1 PPGQD
6 TEATAQQGTPDQAES
21 PAEDRRLTL
30 LARIKE
36 EKPNCAKCK
45 KTIRVSTVLQ
55 WNADGIRNKMGELEE
70 LVQRLK
76 VDVVMIQE
84 SKLDSVSRTPKIP
97 GFTTVRKDRR
107 TLRSS
112 ETYKGGGLLTLIR
125 QEIPFRRLKGWSG
138 GTVEGCRIVI
148 NLSAKQRLVLTNI
161 YRPPIR
167 RNAGADCRE
176 HPDIDLWLK
185 PHQREIIAGDF
196 NLHHTT
202 WGSLPGQG
210 PEGAEQA
217 KALLEWCDSN
227 GYCVLNSGSLNLSRS
242 PRRWRECPDISLA
255 SAGLDDLC
263 SWEALDELGSD
274 HKPILITV
282 DGDRASTDQKICLAW
297 AWQKADWNSYQ
308 AQLEDDSNGLNKGT
322 VKQQIQR
329 LCFRMS
335 KAAKACIPMKRVS
348 SKNKP
353 YWDSELSSLRDERNR
368 LRSRG
373 GDPDEWKRKNA
384 ELNRACAEKKA
395 AFWQEFQPTAKNEIL
410 VADGKEC
417 SSDRDKANAFG
428 RHYAKISTLKHDAAD
443 RAFKVSTA
451 KRLNKYPTGTS
462 EHDCALTMGE
472 LKRVISH
479 LDVTKKAGPDGIE
492 AAFFRHL
499 PDSGVAAKK
508 QVARLVQEIQDHWE
522 QRPPRKTIAV
532 TLDCSRAFDRV
543 WRTRLLA
550 RLMDEGVPGRMVH
563 WFASFLEGRQ
573 IAVRVG
579 DTIGKWRPLKEG
591 VPQGAVC
598 SPVLFLLYINDWA
611 DSLVPDVN
619 YAGFADDLGVWASGS
634 NIQQIAERLQLA
646 IDRIDAWATDLRI
659 DLNPLKTE
667 CCIFSRD
674 RRDRDRTLNLCIRG
688 QQLPTRQELRYLG
701 VWIDSGLLFKR
712 QSDEVAAKL
721 RRRCA
726 VLRALSHREWGWDR
740 ATLRT
745 VYKAVVESVVWHAA
759 AAWMPWLSQTRLNDL
774 DRAQKVAL
782 RLVSGLPSSTPSVAI
797 YREADCV
804 PISLEAKRRA
814 LVAVEKALRR
824 PEADPW
830 RSSRLPGAW
839 VRAPP
844 WDTLSGSD
852 RLRLYPQLVR
862 PLRKSDSQHTRD
874 PIIAD
879 TFRERLPSTCYFTD
893 GSASGGTAN
902 GGAAWILFDQET
914 GTIIRGGHSAAGRW
928 CSSFETE
935 LRALRDAVVDVIQ
948 QDIGTAALLT
958 DSQAAVRA
966 GHCPSSAYYAKRI
979 GKAQLAEC
987 RLCGLEVDQFHLVHC
1002 PAIDVARRQ
1011 NSICDL
1017 KDLADGN
1024 LVARLLE
1031 RLHSALNNNN
1041 SNNNNNNNN
1050 NDNYNKNN
1058 NNNNN
1063 NNKQNNNNNKKKT
1076 TTTTTTTIII
1086 IIATTTTTTTQITTI
1101 ITKTTTTTTTT
1112 TKTQV
1117 SKSMH
1122 STHIRSE
1129 QLTSIS
1135 EIKFSSKSTRTY
1147 HRSDSPTYAE
1157 VSSARPL
1164 RLLALGRLCQLIL
1177 QQILSERNSLR
1188 SVDAAVAAAASLL
1201 SDAWQDVLRLHQF
1214 DSRIKHVSSYGLR
1227 QTGAA
1232 AEATGR
1238 AKPSPWATWSTGSA
1252 GEHRGCGTD
1261 PAVARV
1267 VRFSVSPTSSAP
1279 RRPAAACRSAAAT
1292 PADAFVALLAVGNMG
1307 RAAAAPPPLLRGQS
1321 APGAGA
1327 PRLRAAIGCADL
1339 TTTRTTTPGGRA
1351 TGWRG
1356 CCWTGALDA
1365 ELRIAAYRA
1374 LAAIGLTGQRAD
1386 SLRSAVRRLLTSPNE
1401 DRQTQLFVRTHLSG
1415 LAGGASDLLTGQGR
1429 ESAPDIAKELDWT
1442 ELSWRDLWVVFRV
1455 AIPRYIGLNLTLIDP
1470 GRGRQ
1475 GQRAGARPAHRG
1487 RRRRGARGLQALRP
1501 AVRSLKIPGM
1511 DIFLRRRGAP
1521 ADGRGGP
1528 DPGAGERMQAA
1539 QEPRVDIVVRQSG
1552 AEVSHSTVSGIG
1564 LTAPLQLLKN
1574 IDFSTIRQLMEAL
1587 PQFKKFF
1594 DSKRSSMSAGV
1605 LSEEAVSLPTISGAP
1620 LIVKSSAHY
1629 LTELRLDKLDRK
1641 LLGQLELRPVAA
1653 LRQSRT
1659 VSVDAPFERMGVRT
1673 NLSFLTN
1680 TGLGLSLE
1688 RARSDEAD
1696 SDQTIS
1702 MKLEPLDKRQSLA
1715 DAKTDAAFFWHAIGA
1730 DGEATPVEQPLVPSE
1745 GMEQSVRCTDNFIKK
1760 HSGLKLCVQSKK
1772 VSWRCALRP
1781 DTGSS
1786 SWRFELINPVFPVS
1800 LFAQVTNSTS
1810 ESQLQADVRIGSV
1823 EYKAEGAAQWA
1834 SADSPQM
1841 RLAGSFYRKDK
1852 AAGEISL
1859 AHRMD
1864 GRVLVLLPRAST
1876 AFNLTLQSGN
1886 QLRLLYDLQTA
1897 AANFTWKI
1905 ASEYASPA
1913 GVLHSGAV
1921 PAEGLRRRHLRLKVR
1936 NAEGRRVGH
1945 SLHAKLQR
1953 SIGAIS
1959 RANVSVLHQL
1969 RLGSALRRSPLDFKL
1984 QVGLSETINGATWP
1998 LQLLDGSIALEVTH
2012 YWHLKNYV
2020 FMPTAAGQIAS
2031 CADAAAEAH
2040 CGWPP
2045 PYNFRYS
2052 FLALFARLSWLPC
2065 SSNETSRLTGPAAR
2079 TGGPSWQNCSSTLAP
2094 RPTAPSMEESADW
2107 RTFDGSEVFNYGL
2120 DWAPSKWR
2128 RSSSADSRF
2137 RDADFEARDEEQRLA
2152 RAETRILNSDVW
2164 RTPGAAHRVEGRR
2177 GGRVFRV
2184 TSDLL
2189 EHRNANATFNLK
2201 LLLTPVSYTG
2211 STIVFQTKHS
2221 NFQEIKLKIGREQLT
2236 GLAGETNFTAI
2247 AKFHAFGWKV
2257 GARQSGIVTANT
2269 NPAKYK
2275 RLVSVR
2281 GDLELVGLEN
2291 YIQRKRFN
2299 GEALLQLKHSNEFDL
2314 LFSVAT
2320 PSPAGIELPLLR
2332 LSSNFEFAP
2341 LRAELKLRTA
2351 GSSGRLLSYG
2361 ARVEFEPSRKANA
2374 DVEFGERRAELGW
2387 SLQPSL
2393 GGAGHSA
2400 QFLARNSFLVA
2411 QPVFVHGVLN
2421 STWPLRAEPLE
2432 ASMEVRLSSTR
2443 FPGMSMSNYLERKL
2457 ALLSIIAQPDNS
2469 VTDVFRL
2476 SYNQSADF
2484 EGIRGDTFAKFDLS
2498 SFSENIATRSVRVK
2512 YLFGVEKEL
2521 HFEASQDS
2529 TAIHTGRILWYSEPR
2544 QVASVRGVAEAADF
2558 VVAIKSQRSWAVYL
2572 ARSPIAASRSSVW
2585 HLSYDQFNDAN
2596 QLSTPFSA
2604 KVEISDPWSVRNGEV
2619 SIYEKTFELRTHPA
2633 GGIELVVKTG
2643 APVLYRVLWSSSGD
2657 SGTAGDKSM
2666 RLEIRVD
2673 DSITVAEIVRRP
2685 GQAVVTYGRQDAPNT
2700 LTVAYTVSGN
2710 RMNLTVSHRVDSR
2723 SSSAQI
2729 LPGVTVPLPATPF
2742 RLAAQNRG
2750 GLKGDFQLSLASSAA
2765 GSLTYGHSL
2774 SRLPRALS
2782 ARANLTGPRG
2792 DSLWQL
2798 SADLDRGERIAEIRT
2813 SLNGVFHFVLAEQLL
2828 QFRSSDVADL
2838 SLAFPSFR
2846 TSRTNQG
2853 GVGAKAVSLSLTVPL
2868 LGLRRSVELA
2878 AEHQLVENG
2887 RKVVLSYGR
2896 AGAEMLNG
2904 YLTVTEQTDHGVNF
2918 SVEAQLTSNA
2928 GLLWSAT
2935 TVKTQ
2940 MSAGMLRG
2948 EDNYT
2953 MAFSSRVFVDG
2964 IENSAV
2970 TAGLLGG
2977 SGGWPSRPSRGSAR
2991 AAGTDWEVGFDLS
3004 RPDGSKSLG
3013 GRLVRWAGAQVGPYS
3028 ANASLG
3034 STGQPGGRDFRFE
3047 TESPQRHFVVAK
3059 EFDPTLDRKSLK
3071 FFINRRLNR
3080 GLVVAL
3086 QRGPEPQ
3093 QRALEFELPT
3103 RLIRVEIWPL
3113 QNRSESSSLAAGR
3126 GEASVAH
3133 SLESSS
3139 GLGVRVA
3146 WDAARAPDRKIR
3158 LDLMAGSEG
3167 SVWAA
3172 CDGGRYRPLRTG
3184 APTAGRRPG
3193 DGASPVV
3200 SNRPAA
3206 GDQRPDGGRRRQL
3219 AAERDSRDGRR
3230 LSGRRISLSPSSLLL
3245 GDVRIEVPSHG
3256 VNKSFKFVYRPLRE
3270 FTCAGDNGSA
3280 ISLRFAPGQRLDRFT
3295 VFASGNDRQAA
3306 RLDAVLD
3313 KRRSRLTA
3321 ALDTGLGGFDFP
3333 ANLRASRR
3341 FGGGSGGPGF
3351 RPNATLVF
3359 ASAGVSDD
3367 GRRAHAA
3374 VLVGRMRF
3382 GQWPDPA
3389 EPASVPAGLNLFSLG
3404 LRLHGNNS
3412 MEGSSA
3418 WRSERV
3424 DGVKSAVAHLKE
3436 SLLDTWMASGLRAFG
3451 SATDALLRAAGERL
3465 LKSVDAKR
3473 LAEEATNPLLADLT
3487 ALKLYAEAVVE
3498 AVGSDPRLGAIVR
3511 LLKRF
3516 SGAASWRVAE
3526 LSDWLASR
3534 LSEGGVGLVDLRLA
3548 ERVQLAADAA
3558 VEFVDSLPLLAAW
3571 RAGLDAG
3578 KSAAGLVSD
3587 WLSGCLEVSD
3597 SFLRRMLSSGAAVSG
3612 RDGATASVLRLL
3624 SERASQ
3630 LLSLGS
3636 VKAEMAKALL
3646 QIELALQAAVSD
3658 SLGLLA
3664 DDLLPFA
3671 IGHLGDLVRLKEWL
3685 DDALYELRL
3694 WIDFGAGS
3702 GEAERRERLLSWPL
3716 RLARQLAG
3724 PGSLGYWRNLEDSWR
3739 LLTNGEFAAAVRR
3752 LLMTDAYGLRVWRPV
3767 CDAKCRESGDAAF
3780 AAVVGDVY
3788 PPVYLDS
3795 LSPRVWRRRLA
3806 RVRSIRA
3813 TARRF
3818 RGRLFATSSDGYE
3831 LLSMFNDW
3839 RQMDAGLWDPLVR
3852 QLAMRHRTAVLVGGR
3867 SLITFDGISL
3877 VNPLP
3882 CSYVLAHDFRLNEFT
3897 VAQSYREVN
3906 GTAVRHDLLVRFGS
3920 VQYSI
3925 SPSGVLKING
3935 RIEKLPMSRYVG
3947 GRLVQA
3953 ERKKSRLLVRFHG
3966 ETLRNTLLLR
3976 CNSITDSCVLRVHPL
3991 YQARV
3996 DGMAGSNDG
4005 HRANDLQGGSRDSHI
4020 RYWTSGR
4027 CLATETGGPDATLSP
4042 AVESPEAE
4050 ANCRL
4055 WFSWGN
4061 FSFDKCFTTVNP
4073 RPYLDLCRAF
4083 ARLGKDICEVAVQYT
4098 DRCRNE
4104 LVNINTPYSCVRC
4117 RVDEETTIVKDD
4129 LISEPRVLRKRLQ
4142 AVFLLENSDCVASA
4156 IGLRG
4161 SYISYLAKLIE
4172 RLNMSYPDL
4181 KSVEF
4186 GLAHFGGQGEPVL
4199 TAHPIHDTSRRFGN
4213 LADLNAGLVKV
4224 RLNGT
4229 SVHQCTAR
4237 SWDYARAFDKAFKV
4251 VSSEIFLHVL
4261 TKRGIPRPTRINDWL
4276 QNLIGYDRRE
4286 VFYSDR
4292 RRAEPIG
4299 SLTAL
4304 NPSGDCSAELAMD
4317 SYNKGK
4323 GKRGELGQLLLR
4335 NGEGEERS
4343 KKKKER
4349 KRASG
4354 TVWHLDRFAASRSH
4368 SVKISRR
4375 IFRMAADP
4383 TGAAALPTVQLRPLR
4398 QPRWA
4403 SRGARR
4409 TTA

>member
-1 PPGQD
+1 M
-6 TEATAQQGTPDQAES
+6 ASMVRWNAVH
-21 PAEDRRLTL
+21 L
-30 LARIKE
+30 LALTVCSLLLVATFSEARPRIRTDASSSACSLACPPSPHWRGYRPGRVYRYRFE
-36 EKPNCAKCK
+36 QGIELATDLPNGGG
-45 KTIRVSTVLQ
+45 TQR
-55 WNADGIRNKMGELEE
+55 RNLNSSGVFEVRAITECELA
-70 LVQRLK
+70 V
-76 VDVVMIQE
+76 
-84 SKLDSVSRTPKIP
+84 SVSEA
-97 GFTTVRKDRR
+97 G
-107 TLRSS
+107 
-112 ETYKGGGLLTLIR
+112 
-125 QEIPFRRLKGWSG
+125 
-138 GTVEGCRIVI
+138 
-148 NLSAKQRLVLTNI
+148 A
-161 YRPPIR
+161 
-167 RNAGADCRE
+167 NAGADYAAPRTAPSRLARALRLPLRVWHRE
-176 HPDIDLWLK
+176 GRFEQLCPTEGEGEGEGET
-185 PHQREIIAGDF
+185 RE
-196 NLHHTT
+196 
-202 WGSLPGQG
+202 
-210 PEGAEQA
+210 
-217 KALLEWCDSN
+217 
-227 GYCVLNSGSLNLSRS
+227 SLNLKRALLSQLQVASGQRGRWHQLEERDILGDCWTEYIPEGPNSLLKTKDLARCRMLAFEAYPLKGEKGIPDERIQASR
-242 PRRWRECPDISLA
+242 PVTLGSLA
-255 SAGLDDLC
+255 CRL
-263 SWEALDELGSD
+263 ELHAEFD
-274 HKPILITV
+274 IPRDV
-282 DGDRASTDQKICLAW
+282 
-297 AWQKADWNSYQ
+297 
-308 AQLEDDSNGLNKGT
+308 
-322 VKQQIQR
+322 
-329 LCFRMS
+329 
-335 KAAKACIPMKRVS
+335 AC
-348 SKNKP
+348 
-353 YWDSELSSLRDERNR
+353 EE
-368 LRSRG
+368 LRS
-373 GDPDEWKRKNA
+373 
-384 ELNRACAEKKA
+384 
-395 AFWQEFQPTAKNEIL
+395 
-410 VADGKEC
+410 
-417 SSDRDKANAFG
+417 
-428 RHYAKISTLKHDAAD
+428 
-443 RAFKVSTA
+443 
-451 KRLNKYPTGTS
+451 TS
-462 EHDCALTMGE
+462 ETSA
-472 LKRVISH
+472 
-479 LDVTKKAGPDGIE
+479 AGDT
-492 AAFFRHL
+492 
-499 PDSGVAAKK
+499 
-508 QVARLVQEIQDHWE
+508 RLA
-522 QRPPRKTIAV
+522 T
-532 TLDCSRAFDRV
+532 
-543 WRTRLLA
+543 RTRL
-550 RLMDEGVPGRMVH
+550 RLLQPEPETGEPETEPTPWTAGR
-563 WFASFLEGRQ
+563 R
-573 IAVRVG
+573 
-579 DTIGKWRPLKEG
+579 
-591 VPQGAVC
+591 
-598 SPVLFLLYINDWA
+598 
-611 DSLVPDVN
+611 
-619 YAGFADDLGVWASGS
+619 
-634 NIQQIAERLQLA
+634 
-646 IDRIDAWATDLRI
+646 TDLRQEHRSSV
-659 DLNPLKTE
+659 E
-667 CCIFSRD
+667 CQTSSRFD
-674 RRDRDRTLNLCIRG
+674 IGSECLER
-688 QQLPTRQELRYLG
+688 
-701 VWIDSGLLFKR
+701 
-712 QSDEVAAKL
+712 
-721 RRRCA
+721 
-726 VLRALSHREWGWDR
+726 
-740 ATLRT
+740 
-745 VYKAVVESVVWHAA
+745 AA
-759 AAWMPWLSQTRLNDL
+759 AAGGEGSD
-774 DRAQKVAL
+774 AQDAAW
-782 RLVSGLPSSTPSVAI
+782 RLVSELC
-797 YREADCV
+797 REASAK
-804 PISLEAKRRA
+804 SLGRETPGKFAE
-814 LVAVEKALRR
+814 LVGQLRR
-824 PEADPW
+824 MQSRVQLNRIYQRLLRGFCSENPSLKGVV
-830 RSSRLPGAW
+830 RSA
-839 VRAPP
+839 
-844 WDTLSGSD
+844 
-852 RLRLYPQLVR
+852 
-862 PLRKSDSQHTRD
+862 
-874 PIIAD
+874 IA
-879 TFRERLPSTCYFTD
+879 
-893 GSASGGTAN
+893 
-902 GGAAWILFDQET
+902 
-914 GTIIRGGHSAAGRW
+914 AAGTRP
-928 CSSFETE
+928 
-935 LRALRDAVVDVIQ
+935 AL
-948 QDIGTAALLT
+948 
-958 DSQAAVRA
+958 
-966 GHCPSSAYYAKRI
+966 
-979 GKAQLAEC
+979 
-987 RLCGLEVDQFHLVHC
+987 
-1002 PAIDVARRQ
+1002 
-1011 NSICDL
+1011 
-1017 KDLADGN
+1017 
-1024 LVARLLE
+1024 
-1031 RLHSALNNNN
+1031 
-1041 SNNNNNNNN
+1041 
-1050 NDNYNKNN
+1050 
-1058 NNNNN
+1058 
-1063 NNKQNNNNNKKKT
+1063 
-1076 TTTTTTTIII
+1076 
-1086 IIATTTTTTTQITTI
+1086 
-1101 ITKTTTTTTTT
+1101 
-1112 TKTQV
+1112 
-1117 SKSMH
+1117 
-1122 STHIRSE
+1122 
-1129 QLTSIS
+1129 
-1135 EIKFSSKSTRTY
+1135 
-1147 HRSDSPTYAE
+1147 
-1157 VSSARPL
+1157 
-1164 RLLALGRLCQLIL
+1164 QLIL
-1177 QQILSERNSLR
+1177 QQILSERNSW
-1188 SVDAAVAAAASLL
+1188 SVDAL
-1201 SDAWQDVLRLHQF
+1201 SQLPHPTVGMLQDVLDFVNRRR
-1214 DSRIKHVSSYGLR
+1214 SRGNW
-1227 QTGAA
+1227 QG
-1232 AEATGR
+1232 EALALGDLVYR
-1238 AKPSPWATWSTGSA
+1238 VCR
-1252 GEHRGCGTD
+1252 EHRGCGTD

-1267 VRFSVSPTSSAP
+1267 VRFFSDQLGSEE
-1279 RRPAAACRSAAAT
+1279 ACSRLQVGSCYT
-1292 PADAFVALLAVGNMG
+1292 ADAFVALLAVGNMG
-1307 RAAAAPPPLLRGQS
+1307 RAGGGASALVGCAANPRLALAHRVFALQSLRRFDYDKDNE
-1321 APGAGA
+1321 AGAGA
-1327 PRLRAAIGCADL
+1327 RDRLARLLLD
-1339 TTTRTTTPGGRA
+1339 
-1351 TGWRG
+1351 
-1356 CCWTGALDA
+1356 GALDA

-1415 LAGGASDLLTGQGR
+1415 LAGGASDPLLDKAAVAEAAKLLQEAA
-1429 ESAPDIAKELDWT
+1429 ESAPDIAKELDR
-1442 ELSWRDLWVVFRV
+1442 LSWREYSSAWRLQHFSHDWATGGRIEASVVFSPQS

-1475 GQRAGARPAHRG
+1475 VNALELGLRIEGVDDEAHEAYKLFAQRV
-1487 RRRRGARGLQALRP
+1487 RRQTVGVDLTPEQE
-1501 AVRSLKIPGM
+1501 S
-1511 DIFLRRRGAP
+1511 
-1521 ADGRGGP
+1521 
-1528 DPGAGERMQAA
+1528 RMQAA

-1629 LTELRLDKLDRK
+1629 LTELRLDKVLDLSWTGNSSAR
-1641 LLGQLELRPVAA
+1641 LELRPVAA

-1745 GMEQSVRCTDNFIKK
+1745 VMEQSVRCTDNFIKK

-1772 VSWRCALRP
+1772 VSSASSSSASGDTASLLSSLRRSPGSFQLYLEKNDSLGGFELYFRQKRPTPLDPGNNRLELLIGDRNSPDRMLKLALRSSRS
-1781 DTGSS
+1781 TGSS

-1852 AAGEISL
+1852 VRQRVEISL

-1913 GVLHSGAV
+1913 GVLHSVQYQLKYENKFNNSRRDYGAV
-1921 PAEGLRRRHLRLKVR
+1921 IYDLEVR

-1984 QVGLSETINGATWP
+1984 QVGLSETINGATFSAEGNGQLTYYRRDTGQEVTAKLEGLRVSMEENSNIDPVGSQSLYEINCGLGYEGYKASYKGVLRYLPRRDWER
-1998 LQLLDGSIALEVTH
+1998 LRQAFELQLGAQLLDGSIGSEVTH

-2020 FMPTAAGQIAS
+2020 FMPDGGRQIAS
-2031 CADAAAEAH
+2031 AQIARVVYANETLLHIDHRLNRESPLAALRHDLLVQSKLISQLKLNSSVSLAQEGIMSIDTSLEFSSSQVFQCKQKFEYIGLEEDHQVKHRAQLLLKNLYVLESDARVSRETAASLLRFLLYQRRIVA
-2040 CGWPP
+2040 GR
-2045 PYNFRYS
+2045 YNFRYS
-2052 FLALFARLSWLPC
+2052 LALFARFLASMRF
-2065 SSNETSRLTGPAAR
+2065 NETSRLTGPEPDRR
-2079 TGGPSWQNCSSTLAP
+2079 TVLENVIDLAQ
-2094 RPTAPSMEESADW
+2094 TNGTVWKNQLMAH
-2107 RTFDGSEVFNYGL
+2107 FDGSEVFNYGL
-2120 DWAPSKWR
+2120 LLERQSRDEVQRLRAFQVEAFGSGQSFRTRLEARMK
-2128 RSSSADSRF
+2128 SSAS
-2137 RDADFEARDEEQRLA
+2137 Q
-2152 RAETRILNSDVW
+2152 AETRLNLTSGDTW
-2164 RTPGAAHRVEGRR
+2164 GWHRVEADAAVLIKGEQSLSWRENAETEAASQLHFDTKLTGHVLNRR
-2177 GGRVFRV
+2177 IDSNGMIGIWKQISSTGRVFRV
-2184 TSDLL
+2184 TSAAGTPK
-2189 EHRNANATFNLK
+2189 ANATFNLK
-2201 LLLTPVSYTG
+2201 LLRSPEVLQLTNSLTNSLTFLPFRQLG
-2211 STIVFQTKHS
+2211 STIDVKSTPGTSYASLLSEFQVDNDKVASAKALHSPAVSLIDVKTKHS

-2393 GGAGHSA
+2393 GGAGRSA

-2443 FPGMSMSNYLERKL
+2443 FPGMSMRLVNYLERKL

-2498 SFSENIATRSVRVK
+2498 SFSENIATRSVRVN

-2710 RMNLTVSHRVDSR
+2710 RMNLTSPGRQSKLQRSDPARSHRAAAGHSVQAGRAKPRR
-2723 SSSAQI
+2723 SE
-2729 LPGVTVPLPATPF
+2729 
-2742 RLAAQNRG
+2742 
-2750 GLKGDFQLSLASSAA
+2750 GDFQLSLASSAA

-2853 GVGAKAVSLSLTVPL
+2853 GVGAKAVSLNLTVPL

-2991 AAGTDWEVGFDLS
+2991 AAGFTDWEVGFDLS

-3103 RLIRVEIWPL
+3103 RLIRVEIRPL
-3113 QNRSESSSLAAGR
+3113 QSRS
-3126 GEASVAH
+3126 
-3133 SLESSS
+3133 ESSS

-3146 WDAARAPDRKIR
+3146 WDAARAPDREIR

-3172 CDGGRYRPLRTG
+3172 SATCEAPFLLDRMTLELRRELRRTLAG
-3184 APTAGRRPG
+3184 DRETARAQVGFERQLRRIDLLLETSGPTAG
-3193 DGASPVV
+3193 DGASSRLSATVEMD
-3200 SNRPAA
+3200 
-3206 GDQRPDGGRRRQL
+3206 GDSLDDESRRR
-3219 AAERDSRDGRR
+3219 R
-3230 LSGRRISLSPSSLLL
+3230 LRLFL

-3256 VNKSFKFVYRPLRE
+3256 VNKSFKFVYRPMRE

-3333 ANLRASRR
+3333 ADLRASRR

-3374 VLVGRMRF
+3374 VLVGRMQF

-3412 MEGSSA
+3412 VEGSSA

-3436 SLLDTWMASGLRAFG
+3436 SLLDTWMASSLRAFG
-3451 SATDALLRAAGERL
+3451 SASDALLRAAGERL

-3498 AVGSDPRLGAIVR
+3498 AAGSDPRLGAIVR

-3526 LSDWLASR
+3526 
-3534 LSEGGVGLVDLRLA
+3534 
-3548 ERVQLAADAA
+3548 
-3558 VEFVDSLPLLAAW
+3558 
-3571 RAGLDAG
+3571 
-3578 KSAAGLVSD
+3578 
-3587 WLSGCLEVSD
+3587 
-3597 SFLRRMLSSGAAVSG
+3597 
-3612 RDGATASVLRLL
+3612 
-3624 SERASQ
+3624 
-3630 LLSLGS
+3630 
-3636 VKAEMAKALL
+3636 
-3646 QIELALQAAVSD
+3646 
-3658 SLGLLA
+3658 
-3664 DDLLPFA
+3664 
-3671 IGHLGDLVRLKEWL
+3671 
-3685 DDALYELRL
+3685 
-3694 WIDFGAGS
+3694 
-3702 GEAERRERLLSWPL
+3702 
-3716 RLARQLAG
+3716 
-3724 PGSLGYWRNLEDSWR
+3724 
-3739 LLTNGEFAAAVRR
+3739 
-3752 LLMTDAYGLRVWRPV
+3752 
-3767 CDAKCRESGDAAF
+3767 
-3780 AAVVGDVY
+3780 
-3788 PPVYLDS
+3788 
-3795 LSPRVWRRRLA
+3795 
-3806 RVRSIRA
+3806 
-3813 TARRF
+3813 
-3818 RGRLFATSSDGYE
+3818 
-3831 LLSMFNDW
+3831 
-3839 RQMDAGLWDPLVR
+3839 
-3852 QLAMRHRTAVLVGGR
+3852 
-3867 SLITFDGISL
+3867 
-3877 VNPLP
+3877 
-3882 CSYVLAHDFRLNEFT
+3882 
-3897 VAQSYREVN
+3897 
-3906 GTAVRHDLLVRFGS
+3906 
-3920 VQYSI
+3920 
-3925 SPSGVLKING
+3925 
-3935 RIEKLPMSRYVG
+3935 
-3947 GRLVQA
+3947 
-3953 ERKKSRLLVRFHG
+3953 
-3966 ETLRNTLLLR
+3966 
-3976 CNSITDSCVLRVHPL
+3976 
-3991 YQARV
+3991 
-3996 DGMAGSNDG
+3996 
-4005 HRANDLQGGSRDSHI
+4005 
-4020 RYWTSGR
+4020 
-4027 CLATETGGPDATLSP
+4027 
-4042 AVESPEAE
+4042 
-4050 ANCRL
+4050 
-4055 WFSWGN
+4055 
-4061 FSFDKCFTTVNP
+4061 
-4073 RPYLDLCRAF
+4073 
-4083 ARLGKDICEVAVQYT
+4083 
-4098 DRCRNE
+4098 
-4104 LVNINTPYSCVRC
+4104 
-4117 RVDEETTIVKDD
+4117 
-4129 LISEPRVLRKRLQ
+4129 
-4142 AVFLLENSDCVASA
+4142 
-4156 IGLRG
+4156 
-4161 SYISYLAKLIE
+4161 
-4172 RLNMSYPDL
+4172 
-4181 KSVEF
+4181 
-4186 GLAHFGGQGEPVL
+4186 
-4199 TAHPIHDTSRRFGN
+4199 
-4213 LADLNAGLVKV
+4213 
-4224 RLNGT
+4224 
-4229 SVHQCTAR
+4229 
-4237 SWDYARAFDKAFKV
+4237 
-4251 VSSEIFLHVL
+4251 
-4261 TKRGIPRPTRINDWL
+4261 
-4276 QNLIGYDRRE
+4276 
-4286 VFYSDR
+4286 
-4292 RRAEPIG
+4292 
-4299 SLTAL
+4299 
-4304 NPSGDCSAELAMD
+4304 
-4317 SYNKGK
+4317 
-4323 GKRGELGQLLLR
+4323 
-4335 NGEGEERS
+4335 
-4343 KKKKER
+4343 
-4349 KRASG
+4349 
-4354 TVWHLDRFAASRSH
+4354 
-4368 SVKISRR
+4368 
-4375 IFRMAADP
+4375 
-4383 TGAAALPTVQLRPLR
+4383 
-4398 QPRWA
+4398 
-4403 SRGARR
+4403 
-4409 TTA
+4409 